1 MGTRIE
7 RRMAAAPVAPLSAL
21 GLAGSAQWEVELDR
35 GGALAVTGATD
46 AWADELA
53 ASSDPA
59 AWLVGRNDLR
69 ALTEGLIFPAGFA
82 AEAMGDPEFLP
93 ARGPE
98 IPDGPVHPGL
108 PRRMK
113 PAPGR
118 ELRISAHERASEHWA
133 LRVLP
138 DGKFANGTGRFD
150 PLDPEA
156 VKDTDDPAVAWR
168 ACFHD
173 EDPDMWTETVEI
185 VRATISSI
193 RRPLVVAY
201 GWLGSVEI
209 SVEGDVVASG
219 RRSKALLDL
228 LVDAGLDQDPFGAVR
243 RSVERLATEVPDIGE
258 QVPGVVLTVGE
269 RITPYTSRL

>member
-7 RRMAAAPVAPLSAL
+7 RRTAGAPRAPLSAL
-21 GLAGSAQWEVELDR
+21 GRAGDSRWEVELDR

-59 AWLVGRNDLR
+59 AWLVGQSGLR
-69 ALTEGLIFPAGFA
+69 SLTEGMIFASGTAPGV
-82 AEAMGDPEFLP
+82 GDAPEFLP

-98 IPDGPVHPGL
+98 IPDGPVHPAL
-108 PRRMK
+108 PARLK

-118 ELRISAHERASEHWA
+118 ELRISGHERASERWV

-138 DGKFANGTGRFD
+138 DGTLANGAGNFD
-150 PLDPEA
+150 PLDPGA
-156 VKDTDDPAVAWR
+156 LRDTDDPAVAWR

-185 VRATISSI
+185 VRSAIPAT
-193 RRPLVVAY
+193 RRPLVAAC
-201 GWLGSVEI
+201 GWLGSVEV
-209 SVEGDVVASG
+209 SAKGDVVASG
-219 RRSKALLDL
+219 RHGGTLLEL
-228 LVDAGLDQDPFGAVR
+228 LEDAGLKRDPYGAMR
-243 RSVERLATEVPDIGE
+243 RLAGRLPGIGE
-258 QVPGVVLTVGE
+258 PTPGVVLTVGE
-269 RITPYTSRL
+269 RITTYTSRL